1 MISQFVSV
9 IVCEVQVKNH
19 ISESDVV
26 RGAERLVKGCMGLG
40 ASSLSLSPAAPCCA
54 PQLP

>member
-1 MISQFVSV
+1 MISRFVSV

-19 ISESDVV
+19 IRESDVV

-40 ASSLSLSPAAPCCA
+40 ASSLSPAAPCCA